1 MIIFAFIT
9 YSIDIIS
16 KILLSGPMSKSV
28 VFVFPSRNFTDLGFI
43 FRSLIHFELMILYDG
58 RVQFH
63 SLFVDRQLS
72 LYDL

>member
-9 YSIDIIS
+9 YSFDIIS
-16 KILLSGPMSKSV
+16 KILLSGPMLKSI
-28 VFVFPSRNFTDLGFI
+28 VFVFPSRNFTDLRFI
-43 FRSLIHFELMILYDG
+43 FKSLIHFEFIVLYDG

-63 SLFVDRQLS
+63 SLFVDSQLS

>member
-9 YSIDIIS
+9 YSFDIIS
-16 KILLSGPMSKSV
+16 KTLLSGPMSKSI

-43 FRSLIHFELMILYDG
+43 FKSLIHLELMFLYDG
-58 RVQFH
+58 RIQFH
-63 SLFVDRQLS
+63 SLFVDSQLS